1 MTSTSTIVQHDLI
14 LGGHRE
20 AGAAD
25 PIEVVF
31 PYTGEVIARVAAAS
45 RADVD
50 RAIEAA
56 EATFRS
62 YREEPAYRRSA
73 LLHAVSAKIVE
84 RREELARHI
93 TYETGKAIWESRLE
107 CDRAVTTFRIAAE
120 EATRIDGEIVPL
132 DGVPAGQ
139 GRLGEVRRFPIGPV
153 AAITPFN
160 SPFNLVAHK
169 VAPALAAGNTIIV
182 KPASATPVSGLNV
195 GALVVE
201 AAAELDLPLGVISVL
216 PCSPDAAEPLITDP
230 RIRGLSFT
238 GSSPVG
244 WALRA
249 RAGQKKVSL
258 ELGGNG
264 AVIVHADGDV
274 ALAAERVT
282 FGGYLLAGQVCS
294 SVQRVYVQEAVA
306 DEFIAQLLERAAA
319 IRVGDPFDEETTMG
333 PMLTE
338 QAAEKAEQW
347 LAEAVEGGARILAG
361 GTRDGTLFQPT
372 VITNTRPEMRVTCE
386 EIFAPVVILE
396 RYRDLE
402 DAPAAANATDYG
414 LQAGIFSS
422 DLQVVYKAYRGLEVG
437 GVIVND
443 VNIWR
448 VDAMPYGG
456 IKSSGYGR
464 EGLRYAIRE
473 QTEPKLLVLNLD
485 YSRNR

>member
-1 MTSTSTIVQHDLI
+1 MTSTSTIAQHDLI
-14 LGGHRE
+14 LAGRRTP
-20 AGAAD
+20 GAAE
-25 PIEVVF
+25 PIDVVY
-31 PYTGEVIARVAAAS
+31 PYTGEVIARVGAAA
-45 RADVD
+45 RADVE

-56 EATFRS
+56 EATFRL
-62 YREEPAYRRSA
+62 YRDEPAHRRSS
-73 LLHAVSAKIVE
+73 LLHAVSARIAE
-84 RREELARHI
+84 RREELAREI

-132 DGVPAGQ
+132 DGVPAGE

-169 VAPALAAGNTIIV
+169 VAPALAAGNTIVV
-182 KPASATPVSGLNV
+182 KPASATPLSGLNV

-201 AAAELDLPLGVISVL
+201 AATELDLPPGLISVL
-216 PCSPDAAEPLITDP
+216 PCSPDAAEPLVTDP

-249 RAGQKKVSL
+249 QAGQKKVSL

-264 AVIVHADGDV
+264 AVIVHDDGDV
-274 ALAAERVT
+274 ALAAERVS

-294 SVQRVYVQEAVA
+294 SVQRVYVHEAVA
-306 DEFIAQLLERAAA
+306 DEFTARLLERAAA

-338 QAAEKAEQW
+338 EVAEKADQW
-347 LAEAVEGGARILAG
+347 LREAVEQGARVLAG
-361 GTRDGTLFQPT
+361 GSREGALFQPT
-372 VITNTRPEMRVTCE
+372 VITDTRPEMRVTCE
-386 EIFAPVVILE
+386 EIFAPVVVLE
-396 RYRDLE
+396 RYRDLD
-402 DAPAAANATDYG
+402 DALAAANSTEYG

-422 DLQVVYKAYRGLEVG
+422 DLQVIHKAYRELEVG

-456 IKSSGYGR
+456 VKSSGYGR

-473 QTEPKLLVLNLD
+473 QTEPKLLVLNLA
-485 YSRNR
+485 YRRSR